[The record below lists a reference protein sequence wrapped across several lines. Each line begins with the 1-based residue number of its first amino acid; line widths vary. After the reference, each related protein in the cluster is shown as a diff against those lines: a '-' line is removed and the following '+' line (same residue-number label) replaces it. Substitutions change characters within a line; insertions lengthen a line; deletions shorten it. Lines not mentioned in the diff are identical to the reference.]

1 MATIL
6 LFFFLQF
13 FHWPTVNQR
22 FPFSFLSLSATPPPC
37 TCYIRMYFSSGEIL
51 FEEKRC
57 ARAFSLGLR
66 SINNSA
72 KIIWSP
78 QLVQSLGLFLSIQ
91 SWLSPAGVNKHGRGV
106 ELSLMMVEEGTWLL
120 CSKFLSVYFFFEELG
135 EMIYSLRIV
144 IRKSSFLYSSLAI
157 WRRRYFKDGI

>member
-6 LFFFLQF
+6 FSFLFVHFSLSFLLPPILWLVDHF
-13 FHWPTVNQR
+13 R
-22 FPFSFLSLSATPPPC
+22 FPFFIPFCHPLLTRVVH
-37 TCYIRMYFSSGEIL
+37 TYFSPSGEIL

-78 QLVQSLGLFLSIQ
+78 RLVQSLGLFLSIQ

-120 CSKFLSVYFFFEELG
+120 CSKFLSVYFF
-135 EMIYSLRIV
+135 SL
-144 IRKSSFLYSSLAI
+144 KN
-157 WRRRYFKDGI
+157 